1 MVHELTVIKKKRG
14 HEFEGEYVGS
24 FGGRNVLNTFSKIK
38 IHFKKKDNGK
48 EAQAKG
54 TLCPQPVTSPLVKVS
69 HSFSQVSCYYPVLLF
84 WEARRKIIYSTPSF
98 FTVLSIS
105 NQLKN
110 T

>member
-1 MVHELTVIKKKRG
+1 M
-14 HEFEGEYVGS
+14 GS

-38 IHFKKKDNGK
+38 IHLKKKKDNGK
-48 EAQAKG
+48 EAEAKV

-69 HSFSQVSCYYPVLLF
+69 HLFSWISCYYSTLLF
-84 WEARRKIIYSTPSF
+84 WEAGRIIVYRTPSC